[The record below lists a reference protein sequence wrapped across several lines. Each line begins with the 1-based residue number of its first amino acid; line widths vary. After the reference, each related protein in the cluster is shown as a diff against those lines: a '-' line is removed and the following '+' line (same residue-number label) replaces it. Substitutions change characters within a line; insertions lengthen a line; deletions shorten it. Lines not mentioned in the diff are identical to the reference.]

1 MKWFLVVLIAAVEVR
16 GEATPDIQLVNFQD
30 LFKLTKQVEKPASI
44 GERQDRSLLNSFPFN
59 QVASGRSAVTGSTA
73 PRHENNI
80 SPFSFGAKQSNLGST
95 QSSLNSRFGQ
105 FGFGQ
110 SGGNVGAFQNAGFAL
125 QHQTETAAPPQG
137 SLQAQRALFGS
148 SISAVN
154 NQAQNHFQAGG
165 NEIGGQFGPF
175 KIEAATSRHASIQ
188 ARGNGGVS
196 QSIQAGGIG
205 GVRQS
210 IQAGGIGGVRQ
221 SIQARGIGG
230 VSQSI
235 QARGNGGVRQSSAFN
250 AIPAHTRTIDIGN
263 LANFNVETLQT
274 GFQSNQ
280 VAAHS
285 PIAVPVVQHAAVQH
299 AAAPTVQFTN
309 FPKQAVARGSF
320 APAPRAPTREEL
332 IQRHLRI
339 NPHRARNPA
348 LVRAPGPVFEEVAVA
363 AVEQKCVDKI
373 EHVEEIEYDQVEE
386 CHHSYDKKCH
396 SSFTTEYSSQQEL
409 ECEENFKKE
418 CDITYSPSAS
428 NVTVRVCSR
437 PLIKDCNLEG
447 PQECRTEYV
456 AECWTKD
463 EEHTVVDDVAECQ
476 TVYDEKCHDE
486 VNGYTSEEK
495 CSKWP
500 REVCSV
506 NKKLKTKYTPQTK
519 CEKIPQKLCGPAGCG
534 FVEGPEQCID
544 KVETVVVDLPS
555 EVCDLQPRTQCDHVT
570 KLVPKLVPVEE
581 CVDVPKEVCNMVRG
595 PPRKVLK
602 PITKQWCYTP
612 SQESGLL

>member
-59 QVASGRSAVTGSTA
+59 QVASGRSAVTGPTA

-80 SPFSFGAKQSNLGST
+80 SPFSFGAKQSNLGSA

-105 FGFGQ
+105 SGFGQ
-110 SGGNVGAFQNAGFAL
+110 SGGNIRAFQSAGFAL

-148 SISAVN
+148 SISAGN

-165 NEIGGQFGPF
+165 NEIGRRFGPF
-175 KIEAATSRHASIQ
+175 QIEAATSRHASIQ

-196 QSIQAGGIG
+196 QSIQARGNG

-210 IQAGGIGGVRQ
+210 FQAGGT
-221 SIQARGIGG
+221 
-230 VSQSI
+230 
-235 QARGNGGVRQSSAFN
+235 GGVRQSSAFN
-250 AIPAHTRTIDIGN
+250 AIPAHARTIDIGN

-544 KVETVVVDLPS
+544 KVKTVVVDLPS

>member
-59 QVASGRSAVTGSTA
+59 QVASGRSALTGSTA

-105 FGFGQ
+105 SGFGQ
-110 SGGNVGAFQNAGFAL
+110 SGGNIRAFQSAGFAL

-175 KIEAATSRHASIQ
+175 QIEAATSRHASIQ

-196 QSIQAGGIG
+196 QSIQARGNGGVSKSIQAGEIG

-210 IQAGGIGGVRQ
+210 IQAGGT
-221 SIQARGIGG
+221 
-230 VSQSI
+230 
-235 QARGNGGVRQSSAFN
+235 GGVRQSSAFN
-250 AIPAHTRTIDIGN
+250 AIPAHARTIDIGN

-534 FVEGPEQCID
+534 CVEGPEQCID
-544 KVETVVVDLPS
+544 KVKTVVVDLPS

>member
-1 MKWFLVVLIAAVEVR
+1 MKWYLVVLIAAVEVR

-59 QVASGRSAVTGSTA
+59 QVASGRSAVTGPTA

-80 SPFSFGAKQSNLGST
+80 SPFSFGAKQSNLGSA

-105 FGFGQ
+105 SGFGQ
-110 SGGNVGAFQNAGFAL
+110 SGGNIRAFQSAGFAL

-148 SISAVN
+148 SVSAVN

-175 KIEAATSRHASIQ
+175 QIEAATSRHASIQ
-188 ARGNGGVS
+188 ARGTGGVR
-196 QSIQAGGIG
+196 QSFQAGGTG

-210 IQAGGIGGVRQ
+210 IQAGGI
-221 SIQARGIGG
+221 
-230 VSQSI
+230 
-235 QARGNGGVRQSSAFN
+235 GGVRQSSAFN

-396 SSFTTEYSSQQEL
+396 ASFTTEYSSQQEL

-544 KVETVVVDLPS
+544 KVKTVVVDLPS

>member
-59 QVASGRSAVTGSTA
+59 QVASGRSAVTGPTA

-175 KIEAATSRHASIQ
+175 QIEAATSRHASIQ
-188 ARGNGGVS
+188 ARGNGGV
-196 QSIQAGGIG
+196 
-205 GVRQS
+205 
-210 IQAGGIGGVRQ
+210 RQ
-221 SIQARGIGG
+221 SIQARGNGG
-230 VSQSI
+230 VRQSF
-235 QARGNGGVRQSSAFN
+235 QAGGTGGVRQSSAFN
-250 AIPAHTRTIDIGN
+250 AIPAHARTIDIGN

-396 SSFTTEYSSQQEL
+396 ASFTTEYSSQQEL

-544 KVETVVVDLPS
+544 KVKTVVVDLPS